1 MRFYLAIPK
10 SKVIPQKS
18 TSQAK
23 RADLRNM
30 LKFVATQAKTCKRCG
45 G

>member
-1 MRFYLAIPK
+1 MRFNIAIKKTLIQPTQ
-10 SKVIPQKS
+10 PTQK
-18 TSQAK
+18 K
-23 RADLRNM
+23 RPDLRNM

>member
-1 MRFYLAIPK
+1 MRFNLAIPK
-10 SKVIPQKS
+10 PKTVPVVPK
-18 TSQAK
+18 K
-23 RADLRNM
+23 RPDLRNM

>member
-1 MRFYLAIPK
+1 MKFKLAIRPK
-10 SKVIPQKS
+10 LISKGKP
-18 TSQAK
+18 
-23 RADLRNM
+23 RPDLRNM

>member
-1 MRFYLAIPK
+1 MRFNLAISKPK
-10 SKVIPQKS
+10 PKPVLKP
-18 TSQAK
+18 
-23 RADLRNM
+23 RPDLRHM